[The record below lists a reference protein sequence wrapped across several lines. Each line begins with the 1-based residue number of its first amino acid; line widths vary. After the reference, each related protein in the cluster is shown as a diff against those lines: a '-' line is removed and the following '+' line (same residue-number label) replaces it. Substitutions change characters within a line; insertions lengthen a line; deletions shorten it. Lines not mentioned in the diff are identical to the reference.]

1 MRARNWIGFGFYLFF
16 VTTGVAGPL
25 EDGNAALAKEDY
37 DTAFKVLSPLAE
49 EGNPTAQSA
58 LAFMYAFGRGVAA
71 DAEAGVKWYR
81 RSAEQGNAEAQCGLG
96 VMLSQGSGVAR
107 DAAKGAYWFRR
118 SAEQGYVLAQSNLAV
133 SYFIGDGVARD
144 YVTAYVWFALAA
156 SQFQPG
162 KKKDDTTR
170 NRDLA
175 AKQLTPKQLADAK
188 RIVEDWKSK
197 PER

>member
-1 MRARNWIGFGFYLFF
+1 MHARNWIGLGFYLFF

-25 EDGNAALAKEDY
+25 EDGNAALAKGDY
-37 DTAFKVLSPLAE
+37 DTAFRVFSPLAE

-71 DAEAGVKWYR
+71 DPVAGVKWYR
-81 RSAEQGNAEAQCGLG
+81 RSAEQGDAEAQCGLG
-96 VMLSQGSGVAR
+96 AMLSQGLGVAR
-107 DAAKGAYWFRR
+107 DAATAVYWFRR
-118 SAEQGYVLAQSNLAV
+118 SAEQGYVLAQSNLAA
-133 SYFIGDGVARD
+133 SYFLGDGVARD
-144 YVTAYVWFALAA
+144 YFTAYVWFALAV

-188 RIVEDWKSK
+188 RMVEDWKPK